1 MARPAGHPLAGQSA
15 VTFMRRSRI
24 AAVGQVT
31 WHRHLVVDCWPPPGG
46 SEIVHAEHSG
56 LGGSTAVSS
65 VALSRLGAQVS
76 FAGVVG
82 DDDEGATLRT
92 ALQAEGVDTGWLAIR
107 QGQRTDTATIVISGT
122 PPERTILRNPGAQIV
137 RGDRLDIAA
146 LFDHDVVLLDVADAP
161 LRRFLTDLPAHTL
174 PRTRLVAPLTDL
186 VREDLSDALEVA
198 LRHDVLIGTE
208 RQVRALVRAE
218 TLDEAVMT
226 IQLQMRGNNLRSL
239 VIFLGATGCRICTPA
254 EIWNISGFPAAMLNA
269 TAAGDAFVAGV
280 VYGIARRWPWPEVGR
295 FANAVRTLS
304 TRNLRAQE
312 TLGTLP
318 SLDEVEHFLERH
330 PSDSVR

>member
-46 SEIVHAEHSG
+46 SEIVHAEHLEPGRTTIS
-56 LGGSTAVSS
+56 A

-82 DDDEGATLRT
+82 DDDEGATLRA

-107 QGQRTDTATIVISGT
+107 QGERTATATMIISGT
-122 PPERTILRNPGAQIV
+122 PPERTILRHPGAQIV
-137 RGDRLDIAA
+137 RGDRLEITA

>member
-15 VTFMRRSRI
+15 VTSLRPPRI

-46 SEIVHAEHSG
+46 SEIVHAEHAEPRRTTIS
-56 LGGSTAVSS
+56 A

-82 DDDEGATLRT
+82 DDDEGATLRA

-107 QGQRTDTATIVISGT
+107 QGQRTGTATMIISGT
-122 PPERTILRNPGAQIV
+122 PPERTMLWHPGAQIV

-186 VREDLSDALEVA
+186 VRADLSDALEVA
-198 LRHDVLIGTE
+198 LRHDDLIGTE
-208 RQVRALVRAE
+208 RQVRALVRSE
-218 TLDEAVMT
+218 TLDEAVVT
-226 IQLQMRGNNLRSL
+226 IQSQMRGNNLRSL
-239 VIFLGATGCRICTPA
+239 VIFLGATGCRICTPD
-254 EIWNISGFPAAMLNA
+254 ETWNISGFPAAMLNA
-269 TAAGDAFVAGV
+269 TAAGDAFVA
-280 VYGIARRWPWPEVGR
+280 
-295 FANAVRTLS
+295 
-304 TRNLRAQE
+304 
-312 TLGTLP
+312 
-318 SLDEVEHFLERH
+318 
-330 PSDSVR
+330 